1 MNMLSHIFYGNT
13 VGTWLLALLVVAGV
27 MGIVRLLTSII
38 LHRLN
43 VYAKKTATDVDDFI
57 ADLLK
62 RTKWLLLLLLSLY
75 AATFIVQLPEK
86 AEAALSTI
94 AVLALLIQAAIW
106 AGSGVTFWLNRYRK
120 RKLQEDPAT
129 ATTFSA
135 LGFVIRLALWSVVLL
150 LILDNLGIDI
160 TALVTGLGI
169 GGIAVALAVQNILGD
184 LFASLSIVLDKPF
197 VIGDF
202 IIVGDL
208 LGTVEKI
215 GLKTTRVRSL
225 SGEQLVFSNTD
236 LLQSRIRNYKRMFE
250 RRVLFSFGVIY
261 QTSHE
266 QLSAIPGM
274 VKEIVEEQELA
285 RFDRAHFKEY
295 GNFSLNFEVVYYV
308 RNPDYNLYMDT
319 QQAINLA
326 LYRRFQE
333 EGIEFAYPTQTL
345 FINREGAQEEAGT
358 GAQDDA
364 ISPGRSHHE

>member
-1 MNMLSHIFYGNT
+1 MSFLNKIWYGNT
-13 VGTWLLALLVVAGV
+13 LGTWLIALLVVFGV
-27 MGIVRLLTSII
+27 MGFVRLLTGVI
-38 LHRLN
+38 LRRLSAS
-43 VYAKKTATDVDDFI
+43 AKKTATDVDDFI

-75 AATFIVQLPEK
+75 AATFIVTLPPK
-86 AEAALSTI
+86 VDKVLSTI
-94 AVLALLIQAAIW
+94 AVIALLMQAAIW
-106 AGSGVTFWLNRYRK
+106 AGAGVTFWLTRYRK
-120 RKLQEDPAT
+120 RKLEEDPAT

-169 GGIAVALAVQNILGD
+169 GGIAVALAMQNVLGD

-208 LGTVEKI
+208 MGTVEKV

-225 SGEQLVFSNTD
+225 SGEQLVFGNHD

-250 RRVLFSFGVIY
+250 RRILFSFGVTY
-261 QTSHE
+261 QTPADTLE
-266 QLSAIPGM
+266 AIPGM
-274 VKEIVEEQELA
+274 VREIIESLQDT

-308 RNPDYNLYMDT
+308 ANPDYNIYMDK

-326 LYRRFQE
+326 LYRRFKE

-345 FINREGAQEEAGT
+345 FLSREEPIDPREN
-358 GAQDDA
+358 
-364 ISPGRSHHE
+364 ISGSEG

>member
-1 MNMLSHIFYGNT
+1 MNILNHTLYGNT
-13 VGTWLLALLVVAGV
+13 LGTWLVALLVVVGV
-27 MGIVRLLTSII
+27 MGVVKLLTSVI
-38 LHRLN
+38 LRRLS
-43 VYAKKTATDVDDFI
+43 ALAERTATDVDDFI
-57 ADLLK
+57 ADLIK

-75 AATFIVQLPEK
+75 AATFIVVLPSK
-86 AEAALSTI
+86 AESVLSTVAAI
-94 AVLALLIQAAIW
+94 ALLMQAAIW
-106 AGSGVTFWLNRYRK
+106 AGGGVNFWLNRYRK
-120 RKLQEDPAT
+120 RKLAEDPAT

-135 LGFVIRLALWSVVLL
+135 LGFLVRLVLWTIVLL

-225 SGEQLVFSNTD
+225 SGEQLVFSNND

-250 RRVLFSFGVIY
+250 RRILFSFGVVY
-261 QTSHE
+261 QTAADKLE
-266 QLSAIPGM
+266 AIPGM
-274 VKEIVEEQELA
+274 VKEIIDSLEDT
-285 RFDRAHFKEY
+285 RFDRAHFKDY

-308 RNPDYNLYMDT
+308 LKPDYNVYMDK
-319 QQAINLA
+319 QQDINLA
-326 LYRRFQE
+326 LYRRFKE
-333 EGIEFAYPTQTL
+333 ESIEFAYPTQTL
-345 FINREGAQEEAGT
+345 YLARDEASDSAGKDST
-358 GAQDDA
+358 RKG
-364 ISPGRSHHE
+364 